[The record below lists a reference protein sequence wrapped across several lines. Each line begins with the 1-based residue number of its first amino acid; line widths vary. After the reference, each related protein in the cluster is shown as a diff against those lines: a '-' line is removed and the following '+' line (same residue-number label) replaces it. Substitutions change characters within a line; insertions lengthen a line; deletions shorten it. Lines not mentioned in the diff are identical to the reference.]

1 MSHVSRSSLHGH
13 QSVTDSDESERKED
27 IARHLAYE
35 DAKVVRLIVSLKE
48 KAGISQAGCRIK
60 QNCKEGSRPDFEPE
74 TQHHPS
80 REGREVITFNRNISL
95 EDAQRCQEIIF
106 SQSHYL
112 SQLDLYEMLR
122 YTLHCP
128 VSQVQLTV
136 SADEL
141 IVQLF
146 GRCPHSNWHSK
157 WMA

>member
-1 MSHVSRSSLHGH
+1 MSQALRSSLHGH
-13 QSVTDSDESERKED
+13 QSVTDSEAADRKED

-35 DAKVVRLIVSLKE
+35 DAKVVWAIVSLKE
-48 KAGISQAGCRIK
+48 KAGISKAGCRII
-60 QNCKEGSRPDFEPE
+60 QNCKEGSRPDFESE
-74 TQHHPS
+74 TQRHIS
-80 REGREVITFNRNISL
+80 GEGREVITFNRNIS
-95 EDAQRCQEIIF
+95 QRDVQSCREIIF

-122 YTLHCP
+122 YILHCP